1 MLLHFEGEL
10 GRVAIDFVFDFKR
23 VVDPRQFPLAAKFHV
38 HHGTDDLNDISF
50 IHNSV

>member
-10 GRVAIDFVFDFKR
+10 GRSAVDLVFELERIIDA
-23 VVDPRQFPLAAKFHV
+23 RQFARVLEFHV

-50 IHNSV
+50 IHKFV